1 MKIKVILFSLLLS
14 GALLVYVFAV
24 YAQQTGNSQK
34 MNIQI
39 DNKTFTVIV
48 ENNKTVKEL
57 YQKLPITLEMS
68 DLNNNEKYCYLDF
81 TLPTDSKSVKN
92 IKKGDVMLFGNSCLV
107 IFYKS
112 FTTSYSYTKIGYIEN
127 PADIETAL
135 GKKDIKVILTENN

>member
-1 MKIKVILFSLLLS
+1 MKIKGILFSLLLL

-57 YQKLPITLEMS
+57 YQKLPITLTMS

>member
-1 MKIKVILFSLLLS
+1 MKIKGILFSLLLS
-14 GALLVYVFAV
+14 GALLIYVFAV
-24 YAQQTGNSQK
+24 YAQQTGNGQK

-57 YQKLPITLEMS
+57 YQKLPITLTMS

-92 IKKGDVMLFGNSCLV
+92 IKKGDIMLFGNSCFV

-112 FTTSYSYTKIGYIEN
+112 FTTSYSYTKIGHIEN
-127 PADIETAL
+127 PADIEIMSD
-135 GKKDIKVILTENN
+135 KKSIEVSFNNK

>member
-1 MKIKVILFSLLLS
+1 MNIKGILFSLLLS

-24 YAQQTGNSQK
+24 YAQQKGNSQK

-57 YQKLPITLEMS
+57 YQKLPITLTMS

-92 IKKGDVMLFGNSCLV
+92 IKKGDIMLFGNSCLV

-127 PADIETAL
+127 PADIETVL